1 MTSNKQTVMDYM
13 NAFRVTD
20 RDKILECLTDDV
32 VWYIPGMFHR
42 MGKIAFDSE
51 IENENF
57 VGTPNIVVARLTE
70 ENNVVI
76 AEGSVL
82 SNLKSGEKLDV
93 LFCDV
98 FEMENGKIKKLTSY
112 LMNK

>member
-1 MTSNKQTVMDYM
+1 MSPNKQTVMNYM
-13 NAFRVTD
+13 DAFKVTD
-20 RDKILECLTDDV
+20 RDTILECLTDDV

-57 VGTPNIVVARLTE
+57 VGSPNIVVNRLIE
-70 ENNVVI
+70 EDNVVI
-76 AEGSVL
+76 AEGGVT
-82 SNLKSGEKLDV
+82 SNLKTGEKLDV